1 MRVVTKNTRE
11 LWISI
16 YSQYQSGVDMETIC
30 QTYSTDSKNVSR
42 ICKVLSLCNGDV
54 DLACSIP
61 YRVTQKKREAIIAY
75 LKGDKPKIPSVLG
88 TPEQEFVPVTK
99 DTTEKRSFLGETKVI
114 PVNQNSK
121 YTYARDNNEQYNG
134 VVKYYIPDYRREITP
149 TELGI
154 NYEYGGI
161 RFIINTKDNTII
173 FKNLHELLCDRDSK
187 SIQYEPGE
195 YDKDTIRE
203 IIHIGEALVGI
214 GMFFESQV

>member
-1 MRVVTKNTRE
+1 MRVVTKNTKE
-11 LWISI
+11 VWINI
-16 YSQYQSGVDMETIC
+16 YNQWQSGVDVETIC

-42 ICKVLSLCNGDV
+42 ICKVLSLCNGDA
-54 DLACSIP
+54 DMACSIP
-61 YRVTQKKREAIIAY
+61 YRVTQKKTEDILEY
-75 LKGDKPKIPSVLG
+75 LNKGKPKIPSM
-88 TPEQEFVPVTK
+88 PRPSQEFVPVTK
-99 DTTEKRSFLGETKVI
+99 DPSEKSFLGEVKVI

-121 YTYARDNNEQYNG
+121 YTHTDDKNERYNG

-154 NYEYGGI
+154 TYEYGGI

-195 YDKDTIRE
+195 YDKNTIRD

>member
-1 MRVVTKNTRE
+1 MRVVTKNTKE
-11 LWISI
+11 VWINI
-16 YSQYQSGVDMETIC
+16 YNQWQSGVDVETIC

-42 ICKVLSLCNGDV
+42 ICKVLSLCNGDA
-54 DLACSIP
+54 DMACSIP
-61 YRVTQKKREAIIAY
+61 YRVTQKKTEDILEY
-75 LKGDKPKIPSVLG
+75 LNKGKPKIPSM
-88 TPEQEFVPVTK
+88 PRPSQEFVPVTK
-99 DTTEKRSFLGETKVI
+99 DPSEKSFLGEVKVI

-121 YTYARDNNEQYNG
+121 YTHTEGKNEHYNG

-154 NYEYGGI
+154 TYEYGGI
-161 RFIINTKDNTII
+161 RFIINTRDNTII

-195 YDKDTIRE
+195 YDKNTIRD